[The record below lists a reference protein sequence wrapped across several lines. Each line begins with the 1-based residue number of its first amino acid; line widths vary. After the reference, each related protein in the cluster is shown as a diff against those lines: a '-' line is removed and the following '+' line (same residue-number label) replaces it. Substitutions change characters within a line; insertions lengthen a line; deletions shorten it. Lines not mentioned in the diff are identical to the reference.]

1 MNAKRLAEFR
11 LYKVISGRANEDH
24 NTLSILRYDGNCYGA
39 GSREAISLRPRCTSS
54 GKKFKTAV
62 IKRDKAA
69 VANLSQFPIGMPYL
83 QKDIKTRADLSKRYR
98 VVFNQETD
106 AAKCFS
112 KARPEIDSTRPKEF
126 YVACSYPDG
135 GGERPLVYY
144 FTLTRTGWRFSAF
157 DNINE

>member
-1 MNAKRLAEFR
+1 MKATTLCLFLVMMGTVMAQAPAKR
-11 LYKVISGRANEDH
+11 SS
-24 NTLSILRYDGNCYGA
+24 T
-39 GSREAISLRPRCTSS
+39 EASMQVFWE
-54 GKKFKTAV
+54 KFKTAV

-98 VVFNQETD
+98 AVFNQETD

-112 KARPEIDSTRPKEF
+112 KARPEIDSTLPKEF

-144 FTLTRTGWRFSAF
+144 FTLTRSGWRFFAF